1 MSTIDP
7 QEFGRL
13 QAQVETL
20 IAAVGKLESKV
31 DGMSKQ
37 MSEARGGWKVL
48 MALGTVSA
56 SVGGAITWAATHLFG
71 RGPT

>member
-20 IAAVGKLESKV
+20 IAAVEKLESKV

-37 MSEARGGWKVL
+37 MSEASGGWKVL
-48 MALGTVSA
+48 MAI
-56 SVGGAITWAATHLFG
+56 GGASSVLGGAATWLLTHLTG
-71 RGPT
+71 KGPT